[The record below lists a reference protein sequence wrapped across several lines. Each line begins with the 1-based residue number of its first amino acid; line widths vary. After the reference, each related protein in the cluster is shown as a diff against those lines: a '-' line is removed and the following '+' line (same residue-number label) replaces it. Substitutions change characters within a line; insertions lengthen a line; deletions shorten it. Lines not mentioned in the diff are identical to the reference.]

1 MLQKAAQVSTSIYH
15 HVELE
20 IPRYSDKRPSIRC
33 IPETGRTAARSLTA
47 VAPVIAAVILL
58 QVRHVQSGKSGR
70 LADREAAPS
79 RGPSPRSSTAIG
91 TRSSPAP
98 RSPPSSCAR
107 RSPSVSTGRAAG
119 ATTCSSAVSSSA
131 TSLAVQRRGRVMT
144 ATIRQIGWP
153 RPRRTGAAIN
163 APNSMAA
170 TLCRSTPVGA
180 GAFAM
185 FSDTKVRSCGINRG
199 VSAQSAIVFGTTAI
213 AGLNPKA
220 VGPPPR
226 PAIQIRATNQ

>member
-1 MLQKAAQVSTSIYH
+1 MLQKAAQVSASIYH

-47 VAPVIAAVILL
+47 VAPLLAAVILW

-107 RSPSVSTGRAAG
+107 RSPSASTGRAAG

-144 ATIRQIGWP
+144 PTIRQIGWP

-170 TLCRSTPVGA
+170 TLYPGQLRSARGDSPYSRTPRSVPA
-180 GAFAM
+180 ESTAAFPHSLRS
-185 FSDTKVRSCGINRG
+185 FRDDSDRRLEPESRW
-199 VSAQSAIVFGTTAI
+199 A
-213 AGLNPKA
+213 
-220 VGPPPR
+220 
-226 PAIQIRATNQ
+226 ATQTGHSD